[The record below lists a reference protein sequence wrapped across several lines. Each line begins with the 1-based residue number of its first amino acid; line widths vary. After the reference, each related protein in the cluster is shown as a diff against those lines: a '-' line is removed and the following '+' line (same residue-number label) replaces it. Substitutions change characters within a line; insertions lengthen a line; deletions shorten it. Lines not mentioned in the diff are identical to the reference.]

1 MKSID
6 PNLIR
11 QIFVL
16 LLILAMGWLIGMELV
31 PYLSGILGTIT
42 LYVLLYRPMKLL
54 LARGWGPNL
63 AAVTLMVVSFITI
76 LLPLATALYMLGN
89 KLGSVAKNS
98 KKVVSA
104 LKSQLQQWEYQL
116 GIKMDPNMEENAIP
130 DWLSKNLEGLAGGT
144 FNTVI
149 SIAIMYFL
157 VYYMLTNRSR
167 LRDALFRYVPMST
180 KNLEVIRG
188 EIWAIVKANA
198 VGIPLVALA
207 QGVVALVGF
216 LIFDIESPFFWAV
229 MVTIGSMVP
238 FVGNF
243 LGTIP
248 VFIISLSNG
257 QSFQAWG
264 ILIYGILVVGASD
277 NLIRLYLLKR
287 LDDVHPLITL
297 IGVLVGIPL
306 FGFIGLIFGPLLV
319 NLFMVVLRIYS
330 REYGT
335 KRDGRL

>member
-149 SIAIMYFL
+149 SIGIMYFL

-167 LRDALFRYVPMST
+167 LREALFRYVPMST
-180 KNLEVIRG
+180 KNLEVISG

-198 VGIPLVALA
+198 LGIPLVAIA
-207 QGVVALVGF
+207 QGIVALIGF
-216 LIFDIESPFFWAV
+216 LIFNIESPFFWAV
-229 MVTIGSMVP
+229 MVTIGSMIP

-257 QSFQAWG
+257 ESVQAWG
-264 ILIYGILVVGASD
+264 ILIYGILVVGVSD
-277 NLIRLYLLKR
+277 NLVRLYLLKR